1 MKTSPRIEKAARLEM
16 DILDMLVDYMRNSR
30 IAGLERRVAVVSAV
44 RVLLDSSEARKNA
57 GLKPRPRGLEY
68 DPKKY
73 SPDSPEC
80 MEVWRFIIGEI
91 RYGDL
96 EDFLLSSLSKRH
108 KTIDRRTIKN
118 FVIGAAEE
126 IIKKVARDKRDEA
139 EFFRQFGVDVVTGEG
154 W

>member
-30 IAGLERRVAVVSAV
+30 IVGLERRLAVVSAV
-44 RVLLDSSEARKNA
+44 RALLDNSEARKDA
-57 GLKPRPRGLEY
+57 GLRPRQRGLEY

-73 SPDSPEC
+73 CPDSPEC

-91 RYGDL
+91 RYEDL
-96 EDFLLSSLSKRH
+96 EDFLLSRLSKPH
-108 KTIDRRTIKN
+108 KTIDRRTIKK
-118 FVIGAAEE
+118 FAMSAADE
-126 IIKKVARDKRDEA
+126 ILKKVARDNRDEA